1 MTNFTI
7 KKLESLKG
15 IGYSVIHS
23 TLLPELKRLNKSEIV
38 CLIIMNYLHDFKD
51 QNFSYYNIGIAFD
64 IKYDTVKAGFEGLQ
78 EKNIITIE
86 DNLVALNSKYFNEKN
101 LVEKKIFESIMNN
114 TKNSIGDRLEGLNK
128 KMGEALKNGDT
139 ELALKINDE
148 ILLLSK
154 SIKNPESKKE
164 TATIEV
170 EETQKEAV
178 LDVEKEIE
186 HKDTTST
193 PEAEK
198 QAETIQKEVI
208 KEDTSND
215 TEVDNNE
222 EDENKLKMEKN
233 KTENLM
239 TKLLE
244 LDNSN
249 VSVKDKIEKI
259 NIKVKSW
266 LIENKKYY
274 SNPFYRQEA
283 LNNYLQSE
291 IDNIIENNKIYNNL
305 PEATEEEKTE
315 INGEYEIEN
324 SYDKYAKA
332 LEILHSKYVSDK
344 VSKEYITKEFDEF
357 FEFGMDKTQANIIEV
372 YKILKYKFE
381 KNMVK
386 VIPTPA
392 PEETTKEAVLDVV
405 KEIQVKDTPVAPE
418 AEKTALNGVEKYKD
432 EFARMREEA
441 LKTEKNNEEVTS
453 FFDNII

>member
-7 KKLESLKG
+7 KKIESLKG

-64 IKYDTVKAGFEGLQ
+64 IKYDTIKAGFEGLQ

-101 LVEKKIFESIMNN
+101 LVEKKIFESIVNN
-114 TKNSIGDRLEGLNK
+114 TKNSIGDRLEDLNK
-128 KMGEALKNGDT
+128 KMGEALKIGDT

-154 SIKNPESKKE
+154 SIKNPKSKKE
-164 TATIEV
+164 TTTIEV
-170 EETQKEAV
+170 EKTQKETV
-178 LDVEKEIE
+178 LDVKEEIE
-186 HKDTTST
+186 HKATTST
-193 PEAEK
+193 PEAE
-198 QAETIQKEVI
+198 ETAKTEQKEVI

-222 EDENKLKMEKN
+222 EDENKLKMENN

-239 TKLLE
+239 NKLLE

-249 VSVKDKIEKI
+249 VSVKDKVEKI

-274 SNPFYRQEA
+274 SNPFYCQEA

-291 IDNIIENNKIYNNL
+291 IDNIIENNKTYNSL
-305 PEATEEEKTE
+305 PETTEEEKTE

-344 VSKEYITKEFDEF
+344 ISKEYITKEFNEF
-357 FEFGMDKTQANIIEV
+357 FEFGMEKTQANIIQV
-372 YKILKYKFE
+372 YKNLKYKFE

-386 VIPTPA
+386 DIPTPA
-392 PEETTKEAVLDVV
+392 PEEQKEAVLDVV
-405 KEIQVKDTPVAPE
+405 KEIQVKDTPETKE
-418 AEKTALNGVEKYKD
+418 AEKTALNGIEKYKNLF
-432 EFARMREEA
+432 EAARMEA
-441 LKTEKNNEEVTS
+441 LKTEENNEEVTR